1 MTGRPVSFDEPLGR
15 NASQDAKSTAG
26 RDLDT
31 AAESTTPLPRIVIPT
46 DDLVRLG
53 SLHLHADPARVL
65 ARPFLPGQE
74 MLTQGISRADAVVRR
89 VAALTEDE
97 VAVALAAALASFSDR
112 HHDLLAVFREHF
124 ALVSH
129 RIPRGAS
136 ISPTRAD
143 LIGAFC
149 TQEYAIEGAA
159 ICNPSIVADPSQ
171 KGVAPGDLRFIM
183 SLRGIGE
190 DHLSTIGFR
199 RGTLGP
205 DDQVSLE
212 PATAVIGAGE
222 SASSPMSLHALRQA
236 LTLGDASAAESV
248 LSMLP
253 DEFTPDDLEEA
264 LALSERD
271 TLSRSRT
278 NGLID
283 RIRRVVA
290 SNYQVTFPADRDL
303 SARVLH
309 PVSPAESRGMED
321 ARFTGFVGPDGALTH
336 YATYTAYDGSTIAPH
351 LIQTDD
357 FRTFSIRQQTG
368 SAATNKGMALFPR
381 LIGGRYRAISRWDRE
396 NISVASS
403 TDALHWDTPVVVQRP
418 RHAWDLIQLGTCA
431 SPLETPDGWLV
442 ITHGVGPVRTYTL
455 GAILL
460 DLNDPTR
467 VVGVLDEPLMT
478 VEPQD
483 RHDYVPNVVH
493 SCGALI
499 HGSTVVLPYGCN
511 DASIRFAFIDLPGL
525 LRRLTVSPQRP
536 TGSGRHRARLLPT

>member
-1 MTGRPVSFDEPLGR
+1 MIRMDE
-15 NASQDAKSTAG
+15 
-26 RDLDT
+26 
-31 AAESTTPLPRIVIPT
+31 
-46 DDLVRLG
+46 LVRRGTLY
-53 SLHLHADPARVL
+53 LRPDPSRVL

-97 VAVALAAALASFSDR
+97 VAVALAATLTSFSDR
-112 HHDLLAVFREHF
+112 HPDLLATFREHF

-136 ISPTRAD
+136 ISIARAD
-143 LIGAFC
+143 LIGAFF

-171 KGVAPGDLRFIM
+171 QDVAPGDLRFIM
-183 SLRGIGE
+183 SVRGIGE
-190 DHLSTIGFR
+190 GHLSTIGFR
-199 RGTLGP
+199 RGILGP

-212 PATAVIGAGE
+212 AATTGINTGE
-222 SASSPMSLHALRQA
+222 STPSTMSLHSLRQA
-236 LTLGDASAAESV
+236 LGTLGDAGAAESV
-248 LSMLP
+248 LSLLP
-253 DEFTPDDLEEA
+253 DEFTPGDLEDA

-278 NGLID
+278 DGLID

-290 SNYQVTFPADRDL
+290 SNYRVTFPDDLDL
-303 SARVLH
+303 SQRVLH

-321 ARFTGFVGPDGALTH
+321 ARFTVFVGPSGAVTH

-357 FRTFSIRQQTG
+357 FRTFSMRQQTG
-368 SAATNKGMALFPR
+368 KPAANKGMALFPR
-381 LIGGRYRAISRWDRE
+381 LIDGRYRAISRWDRE
-396 NISVASS
+396 NISVAGSA
-403 TDALHWDTPVVVQRP
+403 DALHWEHPVIVQRP
-418 RHAWDLIQLGTCA
+418 RHVWDLVQLGPCA

-442 ITHGVGPVRTYTL
+442 ITHGVGPMRTYGL

-460 DLNDPTR
+460 DLDDPTW
-467 VVGVLDEPLMT
+467 VLGILNEPLMII
-478 VEPQD
+478 EPLERD
-483 RHDYVPNVVH
+483 GYVPNVAY

-511 DASIRFAFIDLPGL
+511 DASISFAFVDLPGL
-525 LRRLTVSPQRP
+525 LERLKASSP
-536 TGSGRHRARLLPT
+536 TIDRLAAP